1 MAMTYSAPATLVGK
15 TFDCDFGAFV
25 PRLTVL
31 SPTELRV
38 RATVGDC
45 EIDEV
50 VTSDLAALRPGL
62 FVMHWTEQNGTFVVQ
77 VQDHE
82 SGLVHNYARL
92 ADGQQLRMQGAIQP
106 VPSLAEAR
114 P

>member
-1 MAMTYSAPATLVGK
+1 MAATNGAPTSLVEK
-15 TFDCDFGAFV
+15 TFDCAFGPFV

-38 RATVGDC
+38 RATIGAT

-50 VTSDLAALRPGL
+50 VRSDVTGVRPGL
-62 FVMHWTEQNGTFVVQ
+62 FIMSWTERSGNFVVQ

-82 SGLVHNYARL
+82 NEVVHNYARL
-92 ADGQQLRMQGAIQP
+92 ADGRLFCALGAIQP
-106 VPSLAEAR
+106 VPAV
-114 P
+114 

>member
-1 MAMTYSAPATLVGK
+1 MTPSAPTSLVGK
-15 TFDCDFGAFV
+15 TFDCAFGPFV

-38 RATVGDC
+38 QATIGAT

-50 VTSDLAALRPGL
+50 VKSDLTGLRPGL
-62 FVMHWTEQNGTFVVQ
+62 FIMSWTEQSGNFIVQ

-82 SGLVHNYARL
+82 NNIVHNYARL
-92 ADGQQLRMQGAIQP
+92 ADGQLFCAQGATQSVP
-106 VPSLAEAR
+106 VG
-114 P
+114 